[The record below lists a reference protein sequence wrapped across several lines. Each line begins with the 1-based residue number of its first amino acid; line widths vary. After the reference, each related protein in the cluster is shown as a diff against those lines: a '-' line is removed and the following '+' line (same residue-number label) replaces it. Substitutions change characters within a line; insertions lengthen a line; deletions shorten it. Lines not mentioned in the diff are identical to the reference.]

1 MPTLIHLRWSWWYG
15 EVDMEVDEEVDNE
28 MDRELD
34 MDMDAYLPYIAF
46 WIAPLLSQLHSV
58 YDW

>member
-1 MPTLIHLRWSWWYG
+1 MLPKRGEQVAKFKILFEGGRG
-15 EVDMEVDEEVDNE
+15 EVDMEVDEEVDNG

-34 MDMDAYLPYIAF
+34 IAF

-58 YDW
+58 YNW